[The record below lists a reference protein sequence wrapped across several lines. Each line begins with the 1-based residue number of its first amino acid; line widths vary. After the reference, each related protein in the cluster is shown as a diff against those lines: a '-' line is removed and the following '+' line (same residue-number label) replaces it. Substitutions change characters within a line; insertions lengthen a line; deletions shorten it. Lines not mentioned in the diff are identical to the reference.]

1 MTVKENLK
9 RKADTRT
16 MSTENLRDYYDVLG
30 VARDA
35 SVDEIKMAY
44 RGLAVKYHPDR
55 NPGDTQAEERF
66 KEAAQAYAILSDADK
81 RARFD
86 RFGHQGVEGQPFTG
100 FDPGAFGDFA
110 DILGDLFGFGDIF
123 GGRQGRGRQRRRRG
137 HDLQYTLRISLEEAA
152 TGIERP
158 IRVPRLTK
166 CDTCE
171 GSGSKPGTTP
181 EPCGTCGGNGQVMFR
196 RGFLSVA
203 QTCPTCSGVGRVN
216 RYPCEPCGGQGR
228 VEQETTLKV
237 NVPAGVDNGMRLR
250 LAGEGED
257 GPQGG
262 QAGDLFVVIG
272 VTPHDVFERD
282 GDDLH
287 MELPISV
294 YQAMLGAEIAAT
306 TIRNEDADI
315 EVSPGTQPGEVF
327 RVRGAGMPNI
337 NGRRRGDLHVHFKV
351 VVPQKLSSEQEQLVE
366 EAARIGGGFEPEDQ
380 RSLFDRLKQAFAGE

>member
-1 MTVKENLK
+1 MGTDQ
-9 RKADTRT
+9 A
-16 MSTENLRDYYDVLG
+16 RDYYDVLG

-35 SVDEIKMAY
+35 SVNEIKKAY

-55 NPGDTQAEERF
+55 NPGNAEAEEKF
-66 KEAAQAYAILSDADK
+66 KEAAQAYAILSDTEK
-81 RARFD
+81 RSRYD
-86 RFGHQGVEGQPFTG
+86 RFGHQGVGDQPFTG

-123 GGRQGRGRQRRRRG
+123 GGRGGRRGQRRRRG
-137 HDLQYTLRISLEEAA
+137 HDLQYTLRISLDEAA
-152 TGIERP
+152 KGIEKP
-158 IRVPRLTK
+158 IRVPRLER
-166 CDTCE
+166 CDTCD
-171 GSGSKPGTTP
+171 GTGSKPGTTP

-203 QTCPTCSGVGRVN
+203 QTCPTCSGAGRVN
-216 RYPCEPCGGQGR
+216 RYPCEPCGGHGR
-228 VEQETTLKV
+228 VEKEATLVVKI
-237 NVPAGVDNGMRLR
+237 PAGVDNGMRLR

-272 VTPHDVFERD
+272 VTPHEVFSRD

-294 YQAMLGAEIAAT
+294 FQAILGAEVSAT
-306 TIRNEDADI
+306 TILNQAVEI
-315 EVSPGTQPGEVF
+315 EISPGTQPGEVF

-337 NGRRRGDLHVHFKV
+337 NGRRSGDLHVHFKV
-351 VVPQKLSSEQEQLVE
+351 VVPQKLNSEQRQLIGEV
-366 EAARIGGGFEPEDQ
+366 ARIGGGFEPEDQ
-380 RSLFDRLKQAFAGE
+380 RSLFERLKQAFAGD

>member
-1 MTVKENLK
+1 
-9 RKADTRT
+9 
-16 MSTENLRDYYDVLG
+16 MSPDQARDYYDVLG

-35 SVDEIKMAY
+35 SVDEIKKAY

-55 NPGDTQAEERF
+55 NPGDSVAEESF
-66 KEAAQAYAILSDADK
+66 KEASQAYAVLSDPEK
-81 RARFD
+81 RARYD

-123 GGRQGRGRQRRRRG
+123 GGRQGRGRQGRRRG
-137 HDLQYTLRISLEEAA
+137 HDLQYTLRISLDEAA
-152 TGIERP
+152 RGVERS
-158 IRVPRLTK
+158 IRVPRLEN
-166 CDTCE
+166 CDTCD

-203 QTCPTCSGVGRVN
+203 QTCPTCSGAGRVN
-216 RYPCEPCGGQGR
+216 RYPCEPCGGRGR
-228 VEQETTLKV
+228 VEREVTLKV

-250 LAGEGED
+250 LTGEGES
-257 GPQGG
+257 GPLGG
-262 QAGDLFVVIG
+262 PPGDLFVIIG

-294 YQAMLGAEIAAT
+294 YQAMLGADIEVT
-306 TIRNEDADI
+306 TIRQETAAVNVAAG
-315 EVSPGTQPGEVF
+315 SQPGELY
-327 RVRGAGMPNI
+327 RVQGAGMPNI
-337 NGRRRGDLHVHFKV
+337 NGRRSGDLHVHFKV
-351 VVPQKLSSEQEQLVE
+351 VVPQKLGSEQRQLIE
-366 EAARIGGGFEPEDQ
+366 EVARLGGGFEPEDQ
-380 RSLFDRLKQAFAGE
+380 RSLFERLKRAFAGD